1 MKNRILA
8 GLLAL
13 LLCLGIVGAAGTA
26 AGAQTFS
33 DVSDPDTAEAVAV
46 LSGLGIVS
54 GYSYGS
60 FHSSAALTRAQFCV
74 LAVLAEGHGDQ
85 IRGSAYRTLFSD
97 LPASHWAA
105 PYVNLAQSEGLVSG
119 YGNGTFGP
127 DDPVTMGQAV
137 TIVLRLMGYSTDDVG
152 PFWPQDYMEKAA
164 ALGLT
169 DGISKTGSQAID
181 RGEAALL
188 LYRMLRGTTR
198 DGRDYISA
206 LAAGTV
212 EDAVVLSND
221 AEAGDGT
228 LHTARVYAGKSGL
241 TWYEQSSAIPDALVN
256 RRGTLLLDSSGKV
269 TGFLPDDS
277 TVRTLSLSSAQ
288 AGSLTDT
295 SGRTWTISNGAA
307 LVLDDTAA
315 TYGSSWYELEG
326 RSTVTLF
333 YSSSGSI
340 DLVTAS
346 ESERYS
352 GTVLTGYYESAS
364 PNTASPDSITL
375 LGLTLEVDESAVSS
389 LSSFKV
395 GQRITVVLNGAGEV
409 AYACSPSERTAQ
421 MVGLVTAAGDTCRVE
436 LFSGLTVSGKRSGLS
451 VSVGD
456 LVRVSSSGIGTIS
469 LSSIGSGSV
478 SGVLNV
484 AARTLGSVALADDVT
499 VYDRVGKSSAVQVEL
514 EDILS
519 GTVSA
524 SGIAYAGTDSD
535 GRVNVLVLN
544 DVTGDA
550 YTYGI
555 LHTGTRTEG
564 SGDMQVT
571 NATLSVENSSGT
583 SQAYITG
590 SPVGNKTVGGLA
602 VTSDGKTAGVITLEK
617 VTAVSGSAFDGEDA
631 VVLNGV
637 RVPISDDVQVY
648 NADSGQW
655 TTLPAARAYTGTF
668 TVYYS
673 GTLGNDAKVRVIFT
687 G

>member
-33 DVSDPDTAEAVAV
+33 DVSDPDTSDAVVV

-54 GYSYGS
+54 GYSDGS
-60 FHSSAALTRAQFCV
+60 YHPSAALTRAQFCV

-85 IRGSAYRTLFSD
+85 VRGSAYRTLFSD

-119 YGNGTFGP
+119 CGNGTFGP

-137 TIVLRLMGYSTDDVG
+137 TIVLRLMGYSTGDVG
-152 PFWPQDYMEKAA
+152 PFWPQDYMENAA

-181 RGEAALL
+181 RGKAALL

-198 DGRDYISA
+198 DGRDCISA

-221 AEAGDGT
+221 AEAGDGA
-228 LHTARVYAGKSGL
+228 LHTAQVYAGKSGL

-269 TGFLPDDS
+269 
-277 TVRTLSLSSAQ
+277 
-288 AGSLTDT
+288 
-295 SGRTWTISNGAA
+295 
-307 LVLDDTAA
+307 
-315 TYGSSWYELEG
+315 
-326 RSTVTLF
+326 
-333 YSSSGSI
+333 
-340 DLVTAS
+340 
-346 ESERYS
+346 
-352 GTVLTGYYESAS
+352 TGYYESAS

-395 GQRITVVLNGAGEV
+395 GQRITVVLGGAGEV

-436 LFSGLTVSGKRSGLS
+436 LFSGLNVSGKHSGLS

-484 AARTLGSVALADDVT
+484 AARTLGSVALADNVT
-499 VYDRVGKSSAVQVEL
+499 VYDRAGKSAAVQVEL

-535 GRVNVLVLN
+535 GRVNVIVLN

-555 LHTGTRTEG
+555 LHTGTRTKG

-590 SPVGNKTVGGLA
+590 SSVGNKTVGGLA

-617 VTAVSGSAFDGEDA
+617 VTAASGSAFDSGDA

-673 GTLGNDAKVRVIFT
+673 GTLGDDAKVRVIFT